1 MISQRVVV
9 VNPTGLHARPA
20 SKFVAEAKKYQ
31 SSLII
36 KKSGKEINGKSIIQI
51 MSAGISAGTEIC
63 LEAEGPDEADASG
76 EDGGAVR
83 TGEPCGG
90 AQSGEDSGTGE

>member
-36 KKSGKEINGKSIIQI
+36 KKSGKETNGKSIIQI

-63 LEAEGPDEADASG
+63 LEAEGPDEERAVKALSELIHSG
-76 EDGGAVR
+76 F
-83 TGEPCGG
+83 GEV
-90 AQSGEDSGTGE
+90 